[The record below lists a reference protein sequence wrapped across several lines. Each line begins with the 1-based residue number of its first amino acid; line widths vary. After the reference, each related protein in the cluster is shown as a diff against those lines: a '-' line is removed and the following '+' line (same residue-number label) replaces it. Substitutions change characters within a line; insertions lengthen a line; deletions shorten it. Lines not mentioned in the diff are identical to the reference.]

1 MYLPVRLQIPF
12 MKDRTD
18 IVALLDEFAGRFYDE
33 LDYNQECLNGCVCGG
48 IGMSARSVGFD
59 SPLIN

>member
-1 MYLPVRLQIPF
+1 

-33 LDYNQECLNGCVCGG
+33 LDYNQECLNGCVRGRHRHVG
-48 IGMSARSVGFD
+48 SVGGLRFP
-59 SPLIN
+59 S

>member
-1 MYLPVRLQIPF
+1 

>member
-1 MYLPVRLQIPF
+1 

-33 LDYNQECLNGCVCGG
+33 LDYNQECQNGYVTLG
-48 IGMSARSVGFD
+48 
-59 SPLIN
+59 